1 MAVRAELDQAAREET
16 LAALAKPAGELT
28 MNRYSGAVL
37 ALAMAAGL
45 ALGPVAQ
52 SAHAAADPASMRPA
66 FLKFTVSNLPA
77 MQAFYEK
84 AFGMTQQKRLDNP
97 GSTEVILTSSSVGA
111 DLALVFYKDGRKV
124 ALGTANGPIG
134 FYLQDVDTAYAKAMA
149 AGGVSKSAPRTGG
162 GARVAIVADPEGHD
176 IELLH
181 LD

>member
-1 MAVRAELDQAAREET
+1 VT
-16 LAALAKPAGELT
+16 
-28 MNRYSGAVL
+28 
-37 ALAMAAGL
+37 
-45 ALGPVAQ
+45 
-52 SAHAAADPASMRPA
+52 
-66 FLKFTVSNLPA
+66 FLKFTVADLPA
-77 MQAFYEK
+77 MQSFYEK

-97 GSTEVILTSSSVGA
+97 GSTEVILTGPSPGA

-134 FYLQDVDTAYAKAMA
+134 FYLQDVDAVYAKAMA
-149 AGGVSKSAPRTGG
+149 AGGVSKSPPRAGG